1 MTWIG
6 YAGLLG
12 VIAVGCILLGQYDKA
27 TGILTAL
34 LGQGP
39 GTAMALTLLV
49 LAPIGAVIVVVK
61 CPPGE
66 TFDFGRWLR
75 RVLFPAPRRA
85 RRRK

>member
-12 VIAVGCILLGQYDKA
+12 VVAAGCILLGQYDKA

-66 TFDFGRWLR
+66 LPDFGRWLR